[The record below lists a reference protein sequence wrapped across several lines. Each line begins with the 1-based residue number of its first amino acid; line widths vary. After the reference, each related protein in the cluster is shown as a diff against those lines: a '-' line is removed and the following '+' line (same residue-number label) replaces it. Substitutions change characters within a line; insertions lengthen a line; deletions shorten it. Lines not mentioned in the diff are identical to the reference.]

1 MALLTL
7 AEAKAQ
13 LNLKTAAS
21 DVELQMYIESLT
33 SVIEGHVGVVEER
46 IVTETVSGQGPAVV
60 LLQTPVRAL
69 TSLTPVVPGGA
80 AVNVAGLH
88 VDGSSGVVAYTNRS
102 QFTGGPWTAVYTAGR
117 AEVPPTIRLAALL
130 LLQHLWRTRN
140 GAARGG
146 GSADD
151 YSVTEPVPGFGY
163 AVPNRV
169 LELLE
174 PHKLP
179 PGIA

>member
-13 LNLKTAAS
+13 LSIRTDAS
-21 DVELQMYIESLT
+21 DAELQMYIDALT
-33 SVIEGHVGVVEER
+33 NVIESYIGPVEEQN
-46 IVTETVSGQGPAVV
+46 VTETVTGQGAAVV
-60 LLQTPVRAL
+60 LLQTPVLTL
-69 TSLTPVVPGGA
+69 TSLTPIEPGGA
-80 AVNVAGLH
+80 AVDVTRLH
-88 VDGSSGVVAYTNRS
+88 VDSASGVVAYADHS
-102 QFTGGPWTAVYTAGR
+102 QFSCGPWTAVYAAGYPGL
-117 AEVPPTIRLAALL
+117 PPNIKLAALL
-130 LLQHLWRTRN
+130 LLQHLWRTKN

-169 LELLE
+169 LELLG
-174 PHKLP
+174 PIP
-179 PGIA
+179 PGIG